1 MSHIETTI
9 AEVGKKY
16 EQRYGF
22 IVLDVEFRET
32 KDRVVLKGKVLTEKQ
47 RNEIADAV
55 AATCGKKVKNEIKV
69 ISDVRSSEAGWGVV
83 KSEVANLRSRFVP
96 SAVMNDKIRNRLR
109 ATQAKRGEVLRILL
123 HKDDQLLAQSGDL
136 ALGWISRNEVTLK
149 KTSLRK
155 EWGRGIFAEP
165 NKLIAVKGEG
175 VEIAEEAEKFLG
187 VKYVLGAKSRF
198 GIDCSGLTQYA
209 YKNAFDIIL
218 PRHSWDQ
225 KKAGRQVSLEKAKTG
240 DLVFMINKETDTKHV
255 GIWKECGGNSYIV
268 HASFT
273 KGEVVCQNADEV
285 FLRYGLVEVRRV
297 IKK

>member
-1 MSHIETTI
+1 MSCIETTI
-9 AEVGKKY
+9 AEIGKKY
-16 EQRYGF
+16 EQKYGF
-22 IVLDVEFRET
+22 VVLAVEFKET
-32 KDRVVLKGKVLTEKQ
+32 QDKVVLKGKVLTEKQ

-55 AATCGKKVKNEIKV
+55 AATCGKKVKNEIKA
-69 ISDVRSSEAGWGVV
+69 ISAVRSSEAGWAVV
-83 KSEVANLRSRFVP
+83 KNEIADLRSRFVP
-96 SAVMNDKIRNRLR
+96 SAVMNEKIQNRLR
-109 ATQAKRGEVLRILL
+109 ATQAKKGEVLRILL
-123 HKDDQLLAQSGDL
+123 HKDDQLLVQSGDL

-165 NKLIAVKGEG
+165 NKLITVKGEG
-175 VEIAEEAEKFLG
+175 KKIVEEAEKFLG
-187 VKYVLGAKSRF
+187 VKYVLGAKSLF

-225 KKAGRQVSLEKAKTG
+225 KKTGRQVGLEKAKTG
-240 DLVFMINKETDTKHV
+240 DIVFVINKETDTKHV
-255 GIWKECGGNSYIV
+255 GIWKECAAGPCIV

-285 FLRYGLVEVRRV
+285 FSKYDLAEIRRI